1 MRQPTRPEAS
11 PSRAPGL
18 KIERD
23 PPFPKIFSSAF
34 ETVPM
39 EAGKTGRG
47 VDLQACVPR
56 AFQKPILRGL
66 LSAPRVYSAWAKRPS
81 PCLTAT
87 GTMARRG
94 SRRSRVHL
102 DARSCKAAW
111 RRSCC
116 PQRFHGPRLRGSLG
130 SRQSWDL
137 NRSPQAHY
145 PTRLRGFGKPSILRL
160 MGRGSPAAPGPQN
173 RKIEKAPSAI
183 SPSILPKPTP
193 VPWGGPHENHALS

>member
-1 MRQPTRPEAS
+1 M
-11 PSRAPGL
+11 GL
-18 KIERD
+18 KTTI
-23 PPFPKIFSSAF
+23 P
-34 ETVPM
+34 
-39 EAGKTGRG
+39 
-47 VDLQACVPR
+47 
-56 AFQKPILRGL
+56 
-66 LSAPRVYSAWAKRPS
+66 
-81 PCLTAT
+81 
-87 GTMARRG
+87 
-94 SRRSRVHL
+94 RSRVCKGARSCGSPQGPKPRPAEL
-102 DARSCKAAW
+102 QASRSRGTLLSRKSSLAPSKPFRWKRARSCKAAW

-193 VPWGGPHENHALS
+193 VPKHPTKIREAHPRHF

>member
-1 MRQPTRPEAS
+1 MSARLVTRNLGQIRCARQLMYVLVSFMCLYKQKFNPPIAELPSNEELLEMRRPWDAW
-11 PSRAPGL
+11 AAA
-18 KIERD
+18 D
-23 PPFPKIFSSAF
+23 
-34 ETVPM
+34 
-39 EAGKTGRG
+39 GR
-47 VDLQACVPR
+47 
-56 AFQKPILRGL
+56 
-66 LSAPRVYSAWAKRPS
+66 PRVD
-81 PCLTAT
+81 

-160 MGRGSPAAPGPQN
+160 MGRGSPAAPGPPN

-193 VPWGGPHENHALS
+193 V

>member
-56 AFQKPILRGL
+56 
-66 LSAPRVYSAWAKRPS
+66 
-81 PCLTAT
+81 
-87 GTMARRG
+87 ARRG

-193 VPWGGPHENHALS
+193 VHEPTCCKPKTQDTTLHEHGQAARTRNGHL